1 MGAAENRNK
10 SQAHAEYMKRMGI
23 TRKTGRCPLGCG
35 SLFSTVRKNGLME
48 HFVNCTPRR
57 PKGVRY

>member
-23 TRKTGRCPLGCG
+23 KRSSGRCPICFNLVGIPMD
-35 SLFSTVRKNGLME
+35 R
-48 HFVNCTPRR
+48 HFFGQVCSPRR
-57 PKGVRY
+57 KGAVVGRRR